1 MQRKVIETRSIHN
14 FARAVKGWEYP
25 QVIKL
30 VTCEST
36 NYNSA
41 LAYLEELE
49 VLDEELETELQPQ
62 IAKRTEATY
71 DGLKLYCC
79 HKGWREEI
87 KKELLK

>member
-1 MQRKVIETRSIHN
+1 MQKKIIETKSIHS
-14 FARAVKGWEYP
+14 FARAVKCWEYP
-25 QVIKL
+25 QIIKL
-30 VTCEST
+30 VTYEST
-36 NYNSA
+36 NYNST

-71 DGLKLYCC
+71 DGIKLYCC
-79 HKGWREEI
+79 RKDWREEI